1 MSEPNSKRPK
11 LATEN
16 DTATAGA
23 GHQGLLPLRPSLPA
37 DHATRRAAQRA
48 LAAQAWDAWAATD
61 AAATATRVA
70 LLKSLDDASGAF
82 YRAHLERASSDGGG
96 ADAAARHAEALRV
109 VFDSNLAGVTEGTP
123 RFFEVLALKCDRM
136 ALCRDMVAKALEEKG
151 EASGFDAFE
160 RALIAGS
167 AAISQAYDNFWAAWM
182 RAVQHPAVLAA
193 LDDASPATMA
203 SREACGPALLS
214 PYTIIR
220 VAKAADGDGHRFAAE
235 PYATFFGASVLP
247 PVLAAFDA
255 CADGLAAAIAAAG
268 GGDAGA
274 TAMLAFMRA
283 YRAAL
288 AATGDAAALEA
299 AWAAVDRA
307 WMDCKGPLQVVHD
320 IEDGYSDPLRAKQG
334 PDFSLRFLDESY
346 ASENATI
353 RDIHGHI
360 CAYYEGRG
368 TPLSR
373 DGLTALANTSAGI
386 YYIPFKTGCSLVF
399 SYSGQSIP
407 NRLDVK
413 KEKGVKIYFDA
424 IETAARVEQVK
435 KKTASVFAD
444 APALLARWAPD
455 AVEQLVWHVAAHEV
469 GPVKILQRTFLD

>member
-1 MSEPNSKRPK
+1 M
-11 LATEN
+11 
-16 DTATAGA
+16 
-23 GHQGLLPLRPSLPA
+23 
-37 DHATRRAAQRA
+37 
-48 LAAQAWDAWAATD
+48 
-61 AAATATRVA
+61 A
-70 LLKSLDDASGAF
+70 LLKSIDDASGAF
-82 YRAHLERASSDGGG
+82 FREHAMPDG
-96 ADAAARHAEALRV
+96 DAEAQRV
-109 VFDSNLAGVTEGTP
+109 VFESNLAGVAEGTP
-123 RFFEVLALKCDRM
+123 RFFEVLGLKCDRM
-136 ALCRDMVAKALEEKG
+136 ALCRDLVVRALEEKG
-151 EASGFDAFE
+151 DASGFDAFE

-167 AAISQAYDNFWAAWM
+167 AAISQAYDAYWAAWM

-193 LDDASPATMA
+193 LDDASPAMMA
-203 SREACGPALLS
+203 SREACGPTILS

-268 GGDAGA
+268 GGDAGDA
-274 TAMLAFMRA
+274 GDGERRAVLAFMRA

-360 CAYYEGRG
+360 CAYYKGRG

-455 AVEQLVWHVAAHEV
+455 AVEQLVWHVAAHEA
-469 GPVKILQRTFLD
+469 RRDSAEDFSRLDAVLCAAVARIFIPAYCFATP